1 MSSITTSKGGRSW
14 GESRSDRPTPR
25 RSTMATRAKEPGP
38 VSSLR
43 NRKLPIPVQYENE
56 IRDAHEIDGSLPE
69 YPIGDS
75 NIVVGA

>member
-1 MSSITTSKGGRSW
+1 MV
-14 GESRSDRPTPR
+14 
-25 RSTMATRAKEPGP
+25 TRAKEPGS